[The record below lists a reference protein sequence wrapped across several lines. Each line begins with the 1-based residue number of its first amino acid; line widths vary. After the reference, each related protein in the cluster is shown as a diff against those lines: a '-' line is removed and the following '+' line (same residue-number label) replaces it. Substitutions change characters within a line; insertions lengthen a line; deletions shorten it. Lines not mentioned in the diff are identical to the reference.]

1 MSRLRRS
8 LALPVAGLLSL
19 GGLVVAHD
27 PLAAH
32 AVVSCTGSTSA
43 TLRSKVVDFDQCHRQ
58 TFVKNAT
65 TYTIQVWYTEQNTT
79 ANQNRCTAAEGAARC
94 EHAISNIDDVNG
106 DNVTAIGV
114 ANEAA
119 SALSFYIDRGIGF
132 PPAGQT
138 TLTVYI
144 GEDPRTGGVITPMSL
159 YWDDDSV
166 DSNDVLW
173 KRLLAYHE
181 TMHLIQDVYDDT
193 SGGWGAWYGE
203 GVARAVEDRVDAALD
218 ADTGH
223 LFIPQVN
230 SLMST
235 VSDRTS
241 SSESTSYPSFLWWT
255 WLFDQY
261 RGSADVAPVIGW
273 DAIRDFYTKLGAS
286 TDQIKAVRDFVSGR
300 GGNLDKDWLDYS
312 LSLWAYKRS
321 PSDQRLTY
329 LDNEIR
335 NSGNAMTGNTVISG
349 GPAFNSTVST
359 PMVNARSVQF
369 FEMPVASQ
377 CAYTTYR
384 FDGQGK
390 NFGMSVMTAT
400 AAGLR
405 DRWSAITSG
414 VWTRT
419 VATAGLTSL
428 TGAVSGLSDTGS
440 VKVGYGCVTPSIS
453 IERPT
458 TAAFEMVGTPA
469 KPRRFIVQVKVTGPN
484 GEPIA
489 GLTKDAFTAS
499 FGPLGGGSA
508 INATVVQGSYVQD
521 RYWLLVQ
528 APNGAAGA
536 QIGTFYDLRVALGTQ
551 TATQPQSVVYLERA
565 QDEVIVLD
573 RSGSMA
579 DASKIDA
586 ARKAATLFTE
596 ELSASD
602 QGGYVSFDTDATL
615 NTPLKPVD
623 AAQRA
628 AMEAAIGAATPGAF
642 TSIGDGM
649 LAAAQAHDAGRDPK
663 HVCGFVLLSDG
674 YENEPQYWA
683 DVKSQVVDNGCPV
696 HAIALGPEAN
706 EGLMQQIAASVPG
719 GSYDYAPT
727 AGSVPVNTSSSS
739 AGASSGGGGA
749 GGTPGA
755 TASLGWENNLSR
767 LYDAKQSQLA
777 DRDRLA
783 TFVDIGQDGCRT
795 EDARVAF
802 ESRLPGSVVVDNGY
816 ADNGVGVKALGESH
830 YNTGGVAG
838 GTGIEADLVDAE
850 LNFDF
855 TPGCQV
861 EFRYSLVQGFA
872 RIRIN
877 GEYLTTEFLPSLD
890 GVQINGTQV
899 RVYVDGDE
907 KGQTGRVVVTGDVQ
921 DFAIQGR
928 GLTVDDVIHRTDG
941 RGRQFEVDATTDQL
955 VVALG
960 WQHAAAAAVTLV
972 DPVGNVAPGAT
983 REVVPG
989 GTGEVWTIPNP
1000 VPGPWTMVV
1009 DGLDQEYFASVTA
1022 RSDLGL
1028 RLAIGTP
1035 IDGAVPGVEVPLAAF
1050 FAGPNGGVIGAR
1062 VVATVADPAKRT
1074 LLVEMY
1080 DDGNH
1085 DDGEA
1090 DDGVYGASYSA
1101 TAAGDTPGV
1110 DGRNPDG
1117 HGFGENDGVPTTVGS
1132 YTVSVVGISGVDR
1145 REDEGGFA
1153 IDSVG
1158 DGDQDGL
1165 DDGWEKSVGLDPRDS
1180 GDWKADRDNDGLIEL
1195 CEFRLGGDPL
1205 VGDTDTGGELDGSE
1219 ATFDG
1224 VSCIAET
1231 DPTDAIDDRVSA
1243 LTGVSVR
1250 PAALSG
1256 VAHVEV
1262 TWGAPERGTLRSVDL
1277 YRSDNGGPWS
1287 LIVGGLVDQT
1297 YVDHAVL
1304 AGMAYAY
1311 RVVPTVTDS
1320 SGIDRRGTPVESSV
1334 VIATSDPY
1342 APAGSVLINDGAEIT
1357 TSLALA
1363 LTITAD
1369 DSVGDGDGSE
1379 AMAGTPAELLEM
1391 RFSLTDD
1398 FTAVAWMP
1406 YTDHADLTLPA
1417 DTVPGDTVTVYAQFR
1432 DPSGNVSTTALGATD
1447 SVVYQP

>member
-8 LALPVAGLLSL
+8 VALPVVGLLSL
-19 GGLVVAHD
+19 GGLVVTHD
-27 PLAAH
+27 PSPAQ

-43 TLRSKVVDFDQCHRQ
+43 TLRNKLVDFDQCHRQ
-58 TFVKNAT
+58 TFVKNGT
-65 TYTIQVWYTEQNTT
+65 TYTIRVWYTEQNTP
-79 ANQNRCTAAEGAARC
+79 ANQNRCTAMEGAARC
-94 EHAISNIDDVNG
+94 EHAISNVDNADG
-106 DNVTAIGV
+106 DNLTAVAV

-119 SALSFYIDRGIGF
+119 SALGFYIDRGIGF

-144 GEDPRTGGVITPMSL
+144 GEDPRTGGVIDAMSM

-181 TMHLIQDVYDDT
+181 MMHLIQDVYDDT

-203 GVARAVEDRVDAALD
+203 GIARAIEDRVDAALD

-223 LFIPQVN
+223 FFIPQLN

-235 VSDRTS
+235 VTDRTA
-241 SSESTSYPSFLWWT
+241 SSEMVSYPSFLWWT

-261 RGSADVAPVIGW
+261 RGSGDVEPVIGW
-273 DAIRDFYTKLGAS
+273 DAIRDFYIKLGAS

-329 LDNEIR
+329 LDTEIR
-335 NSGNAMTGNTVISG
+335 NSGNAMTGNTIISG
-349 GPAFNSTVST
+349 GPAFNPNVST
-359 PMVNARSVQF
+359 PMVNARSVQY

-390 NFGMSVMTAT
+390 NFGMSVLTAT

-419 VATAGLTSL
+419 VATVGLTSL

-440 VKVGYGCVTPSIS
+440 VKVGYGCVTPTIS

-489 GLTKDAFTAS
+489 GLTKDAFAAS
-499 FGPLGGGSA
+499 FGPLGGGTA

-528 APNGAAGA
+528 APNAATGA
-536 QIGTFYDLRVALGTQ
+536 QNGTFYDLRVALGSQ
-551 TATQPQSVVYLERA
+551 TATQLQSVVYLERA

-573 RSGSMA
+573 RSGSMS
-579 DASKIDA
+579 DANKIDA

-615 NTPLKPVD
+615 DVPLKPVD

-628 AMEAAIGAATPGAF
+628 VMEAAIGAATPGAF

-649 LAAAQAHDAGRDPK
+649 LTAAQAHDANRDPR

-674 YENEPQYWA
+674 YENEAQFWA
-683 DVKSQVVDNGCPV
+683 DVKSQVVDNGCPI

-739 AGASSGGGGA
+739 AGATSGSGGA

-755 TASLGWENNLSR
+755 MVSLGWENNLSR
-767 LYDAKQSQLA
+767 LYDAKQSRLA
-777 DRDRLA
+777 DRERLA
-783 TFVDIGQDGCRT
+783 TFVDIGEDGCRT
-795 EDARVAF
+795 EDARVGF
-802 ESRLPGSVVVDNGY
+802 ESRLPGSVIVDDSYLDNGI
-816 ADNGVGVKALGESH
+816 GVKAPGESH
-830 YNTGGVAG
+830 YNTGGLAG
-838 GTGIEADLVDAE
+838 GAGIEATLVDAE

-855 TPGCQV
+855 KPGCQV
-861 EFRYSLVQGFA
+861 EFRYSLTQGFA

-877 GEYLTTEFLPSLD
+877 GEYLSTEFMPSLD
-890 GVQINGTQV
+890 GVEINGTRV
-899 RVYVDGDE
+899 RVYTDSKD

-941 RGRQFEVDATTDQL
+941 KGRQFEVDATTDQL

-960 WQHAAAAAVTLV
+960 WQQAAAASVTLV
-972 DPVGNVAPGAT
+972 DPVGNVAPGAI

-989 GTGEVWTIPNP
+989 GTGEVWTISNP
-1000 VPGPWTMVV
+1000 VPGTWTMVV
-1009 DGLDQEYFASVTA
+1009 DGLDQEYFASVSA

-1028 RLAIGTP
+1028 RLATGAP
-1035 IDGAVPGVEVPLAAF
+1035 IDGAGPGVKVPLTVF
-1050 FAGPNGGVIGAR
+1050 FAGPNGGITGAR
-1062 VVATVADPAKRT
+1062 VVATVTDPTKRT

-1101 TAAGDTPGV
+1101 TATGDISTLG
-1110 DGRNPDG
+1110 DGD
-1117 HGFGENDGVPTTVGS
+1117 GFGEREGGPTTVGS
-1132 YTVSVVGISGVDR
+1132 YTVSVVGVSGVDR

-1153 IDSVG
+1153 VDSVG
-1158 DGDQDGL
+1158 DDDEDGL
-1165 DDGWEKSVGLDPRDS
+1165 DDGWEKSTGLDPQDS

-1195 CEFRLGGDPL
+1195 CEFRLGSDPL

-1219 ATFDG
+1219 ASFDG
-1224 VSCIAET
+1224 LACLAEA
-1231 DPTDAIDDRVSA
+1231 DPTDAVDDRISM

-1250 PAALSG
+1250 PTAMSG
-1256 VAHVEV
+1256 VAHVAV

-1277 YRSDNGGPWS
+1277 YRSDNGGPWT

-1297 YVDHAVL
+1297 YLDHAVL
-1304 AGMAYAY
+1304 AGTAYAY
-1311 RVVPTVTDS
+1311 RVVPTVTDAA
-1320 SGIDRRGTPVESSV
+1320 GVDRRGTPVESSAI
-1334 VIATSDPY
+1334 IATNDPY
-1342 APAGSVLINDGAEIT
+1342 APAGSVLINDGAST
-1357 TSLALA
+1357 TASLTLA

-1369 DSVGDGDGSE
+1369 DSAGDGDGSD
-1379 AMAGTPAELLEM
+1379 ATTGTPVELLEM
-1391 RFSLTDD
+1391 RFSLTGD
-1398 FTAVAWMP
+1398 FTDVAWMP
-1406 YTDHADLTLPA
+1406 YASQTSLTLPA
-1417 DTVPGDTVTVYAQFR
+1417 ETQPGDSVTVHVEFR
-1432 DPSGNVSTTALGATD
+1432 DPSGNVSTT
-1447 SVVYQP
+1447 SVGSTASVIYQP